1 MAREARA
8 DETDNFTCHSRPM
21 RDALEQL
28 DALMNARIR
37 TAVARA
43 NHRAGAR
50 CDAAC
55 LERVAVDE
63 LRDAIGSSYRPL
75 PSLIPHSRFMQSVSD
90 LPDLDRC
97 HLRFNETIYG
107 ARSYN
112 RPWMYP
118 FHRRIIFVAD
128 SIRLANRI
136 VGLDKMNHFIR
147 EGLVHWRAVN
157 EDGGTI
163 ASDIAR
169 ELGSPRQHTAWTEQG
184 LDPFGMGIGLST
196 GDVAAAMLGSDERI
210 EYTVVGDTVNLAQR
224 LQDLARPA
232 GMTVLSQATV
242 DALGSQWT
250 TESMGD
256 HAVKGREQPVAAY
269 RLMSGA
275 G

>member
-1 MAREARA
+1 MPPASSA
-8 DETDNFTCHSRPM
+8 SR
-21 RDALEQL
+21 
-28 DALMNARIR
+28 
-37 TAVARA
+37 
-43 NHRAGAR
+43 
-50 CDAAC
+50 
-55 LERVAVDE
+55 VDE

-75 PSLIPHSRFMQSVSD
+75 PALIPHSRFMKSVSD

-97 HLRFNETIYG
+97 HLRFSETIYG

-169 ELGSPRQHTAWTEQG
+169 ELGSPTQHSAWTEQG
-184 LDPFGMGIGLST
+184 LKGMALTGVLAYADLAASYSGFRFWSDLLAVGTPQSFVELDPATGRLHQTRAFTFAAYVNDAWDETINRSKLAPKLRQEVDETIRRRGLSPG
-196 GDVAAAMLGSDERI
+196 GDCRHLAALPDASLF
-210 EYTVVGDTVNLAQR
+210 VNPECL
-224 LQDLARPA
+224 PA
-232 GMTVLSQATV
+232 GATI
-242 DALGSQWT
+242 
-250 TESMGD
+250 ESR
-256 HAVKGREQPVAAY
+256 H
-269 RLMSGA
+269 
-275 G
+275 